1 MFSFSGVQ
9 DIMGIGNSVEL
20 VSQNISYS
28 GKYKHFLCTFSSG
41 NHFVTGNSIKFYR
54 FIVLS
59 TICLNFLLLKIIC
72 KIWVWKFLVKFP

>member
-41 NHFVTGNSIKFYR
+41 NHFVTGNSVKFYR
-54 FIVLS
+54 FI
-59 TICLNFLLLKIIC
+59 LL
-72 KIWVWKFLVKFP
+72 